1 MPKSEMAHFQERAD
15 DGDGQRI
22 EKKPGNRP
30 RRVVSVRFS
39 CEQNSPRSAESLRVA
54 HYLAVMLCPMDRRM
68 GSLAC
73 VPAGGATYSIRR
85 IFVSRGKDFGGM
97 H

>member
-1 MPKSEMAHFQERAD
+1 MTGMVNGLKKSLVTGRGEWFQ
-15 DGDGQRI
+15 
-22 EKKPGNRP
+22 
-30 RRVVSVRFS
+30 SVFLASKILHGAR
-39 CEQNSPRSAESLRVA
+39 SPFESLIISRA
-54 HYLAVMLCPMDRRM
+54 TMLFPMDRRM